1 MPHLTIDYTRNLD
14 AACDMGALCQTLAAE
29 LVAMRNDENG
39 PLFPLTGTRVL
50 ARPAVY
56 FAVADGQQDN
66 GFIYMNLRMAPGR
79 SDSVKKRVG
88 DQLLAKA
95 LAVLEPVFSQH
106 ALGLTLHIDDAA
118 PAFDG
123 KLNNLTAPV
132 PAL

>member
-1 MPHLTIDYTRNLD
+1 MPHLTIDYTSNLET
-14 AACDMGALCQTLAAE
+14 ACDMGAFCQTLAAE

-39 PLFPLTGTRVL
+39 PLFPVTGTRVL
-50 ARPAVY
+50 ARPAAH
-56 FAVADGQQDN
+56 FAVADGEQRK
-66 GFIYMNLRMAPGR
+66 GFVYMNLRMAPGR

-95 LAVLEPVFSQH
+95 LGMLEPVFTQH

-123 KLNNLTAPV
+123 KHNNLAAPV
-132 PAL
+132 AGL